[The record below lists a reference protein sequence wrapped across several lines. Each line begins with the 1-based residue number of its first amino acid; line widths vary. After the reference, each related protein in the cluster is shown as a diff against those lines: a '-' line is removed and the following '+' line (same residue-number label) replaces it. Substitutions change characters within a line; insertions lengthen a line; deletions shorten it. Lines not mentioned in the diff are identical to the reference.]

1 METSSKSF
9 VNMTNTLRLV
19 IFPSLLSILSILI
32 WRGVSQLQDDVSLLL
47 ADNNMQ
53 KVQINYLEKQ
63 VENLNNRVYDILPV
77 PSIQSKNNTD
87 TVKKT
92 FTSQNTNVSNYLPLA
107 ATKTE
112 IFDINDY
119 IKFT

>member
-1 METSSKSF
+1 MEDSLISPVKIG
-9 VNMTNTLRLV
+9 NTLKLIV
-19 IFPSLLSILSILI
+19 FPGIISVLSLLI
-32 WRGVSQLQDDVSLLL
+32 WRGVSQLQNDVSLLL

-63 VENLNNRVYDILPV
+63 VEHLNERVYGIN
-77 PSIQSKNNTD
+77 SISQSSYNLAHSAASTKTINTGI
-87 TVKKT
+87 
-92 FTSQNTNVSNYLPLA
+92 YIPLA
-107 ATKTE
+107 AIKTE